1 MNSQDLKRFVARTA
15 MAQYEKLSLEERA
28 ALLEGLSLILEGR
41 EAIEAATAAA
51 AITLAEK
58 QQMQFRHLLGN
69 GGKES

>member
-1 MNSQDLKRFVARTA
+1 MNPQDLKRFVARTA
-15 MAQYEKLSLEERA
+15 MAQYETLSLEERA

-58 QQMQFRHLLGN
+58 QQMQFRQLLGN